1 MKLVFRNVWRNRKLS
16 LIATLMVAVSAFF
29 LMVFSDNIATY
40 EKKLDESCNS
50 LKATAHIM
58 GSNATA
64 TPQLTEA
71 QYQSILN
78 TGFVAEHSVMKDQKF
93 GDNDVMRGIN
103 SPDIDVT
110 LKVCVDNMVW
120 AEGYDESVFTSSE
133 CVCVAPANAWLEP
146 GQQWDCLIE
155 NQTVTLTVAG
165 VYGSK
170 YVSRNSGMVY
180 YCPIDT
186 MKAIHKQLGM
196 EFTYSGMKMELQN
209 LKHLDTFKQQMKK
222 LGMSS
227 GNARLVINDS
237 QLQNVT
243 SQLKRQVRLL
253 ESLLPILLVLIA
265 AIGFGLSFL
274 LLRSRRRE
282 TAILR
287 SLGMKRSC
295 VFVTLLSETALQTL
309 AGVLIAALAGW
320 YLLGAEALRLIHL
333 AALILCYLLGGA
345 VAVWKISGINVFNIM
360 TAKE

>member
-103 SPDIDVT
+103 NPDIDVT
-110 LKVCVDNMVW
+110 LKVCMDNILW
-120 AEGYDESVFTSSE
+120 AEGYDISVFE
-133 CVCVAPANAWLEP
+133 GNEWICVAPANAWLEP
-146 GQQWDCLIE
+146 GTQWDCLIE
-155 NQTVTLTVAG
+155 DQLITLTIAG

-186 MKAIHKQLGM
+186 MKAIHKQLGL
-196 EFTYSGMKMELQN
+196 EFTYSGMEMELQN
-209 LKHLDTFKQQMKK
+209 VKHLDTFKQQMKK
-222 LGMSS
+222 LGMSTGS
-227 GNARLVINDS
+227 ARLVINDS
-237 QLQNVT
+237 QLQTVT

-253 ESLLPILLVLIA
+253 ETLLPVLLALIA
-265 AIGFGLSFL
+265 AIGFGSGFL
-274 LLRSRRRE
+274 LLRGRKRE
-282 TAILR
+282 AAVLR
-287 SLGMKRSC
+287 SLGMKRAA
-295 VFVTLLSETALQTL
+295 VFGSFLFENLLQA
-309 AGVLIAALAGW
+309 VLG
-320 YLLGAEALRLIHL
+320 LLI
-333 AALILCYLLGGA
+333 
-345 VAVWKISGINVFNIM
+345 
-360 TAKE
+360 

>member
-16 LIATLMVAVSAFF
+16 LIATLMVVVSAFF

-50 LKATAHIM
+50 LKATAHVM

-110 LKVCVDNMVW
+110 LKVCMDNIVW
-120 AEGYDESVFTSSE
+120 AEGYDEAIFNE
-133 CVCVAPANAWLEP
+133 NEWVCVAPANAWMEP
-146 GQQWDCLIE
+146 GDRWECLIKD
-155 NQTVTLTVAG
+155 QPITLTIVG

-186 MKAIHKQLGM
+186 MKEIHEQLGL
-196 EFTYSGMKMELQN
+196 EFTYSGMEMELQN
-209 LKHLDTFKQQMKK
+209 LKHLDVFKQHMKD
-222 LGMSS
+222 LGMST

-243 SQLKRQVRLL
+243 YQLKRQVRLL

-265 AIGFGLSFL
+265 AVGFGLSFL

-287 SLGMKRSC
+287 SLGMKRSR
-295 VFVTLLSETALQTL
+295 VFGTLLSEIVMQTL

-320 YLLGAEALRLIHL
+320 GLLGAAAVQLSHL
-333 AALILCYLLGGA
+333 AALILCYLLGGGFA
-345 VAVWKISGINVFNIM
+345 AWKISGINVFNIM
-360 TAKE
+360 TARE